1 MYIFCEL
8 NDFSK
13 NSSSKKQANLL
24 LLNDK
29 FHKTQQITVN

>member
-8 NDFSK
+8 NNFSK
-13 NSSSKKQANLL
+13 NNPSKNQANLL